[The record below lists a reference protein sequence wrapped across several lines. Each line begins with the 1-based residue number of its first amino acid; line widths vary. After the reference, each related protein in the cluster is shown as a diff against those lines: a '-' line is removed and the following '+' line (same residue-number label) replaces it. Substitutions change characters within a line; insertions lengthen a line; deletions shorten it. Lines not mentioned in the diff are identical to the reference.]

1 MPTLDRE
8 DYDDWMRC
16 KRLVNEHGTA
26 LWAALQ
32 QRREYFVEAAT
43 EARRSHLAGALS
55 EPAKPGTVLLMDNR
69 GLQQAA
75 LLFKEQAERTVQA
88 QKALSRADDIHGEVY
103 DIEWEVEW

>member
-1 MPTLDRE
+1 MPTLERE

-26 LWAALQ
+26 LYAALQ

-43 EARRSHLAGALS
+43 DAMRAHKAGALS
-55 EPAKPGTVLLMDNR
+55 EPAPEGSILLMDNR
-69 GLQQAA
+69 GLRQAA
-75 LLFKEQAERTVQA
+75 LMFKEQAERTVLA
-88 QKALSRADDIHGEVY
+88 QKALARADDIHGDVY